1 LSRDMMSE
9 KELGRLRLIE
19 EADRVVVFQM
29 LTMR

>member
-1 LSRDMMSE
+1 MMSE

>member
-19 EADRVVVFQM
+19 EADRVVEFQM